1 MARAGGI
8 ERMAQTATTEGGR
21 LTLADLGSPRA
32 RRRRELT
39 MRSLFFAAAFLS
51 VVISV
56 AIVASLAGG
65 AVDFLTKVDLP
76 TLWSDGWFP
85 RRNMFDVKTIF
96 VGTLM
101 VSVIA
106 MLVAAP
112 IGIGAALYL
121 SEYARPRSR
130 RFLKPILETLASVP
144 SVVMAFFAL
153 RFISPQVV
161 QRFFG
166 HDVPI
171 LNIASAGIAVGL
183 LVTPLVASVAEDAMH
198 AVPASLREAS
208 VGLGARRRSTSVRV
222 VIPAAVSGIT
232 AALILGISRAIGETM
247 IVAIVAGGTG
257 GSLFSLDPLKGGQTM
272 TAAITSLAT
281 GSDQVRGSGPAY
293 PSLFF
298 VGLLLFILTLL
309 LNTVSERFVRRVRRQ
324 Y

>member
-1 MARAGGI
+1 
-8 ERMAQTATTEGGR
+8 MAQTPAPAPR
-21 LTLADLGSPRA
+21 LTLTDLQGARA
-32 RRRRELT
+32 RHRRERM
-39 MRSLFFAAAFLS
+39 MRGLFFSAALLA

-65 AVDFLTKVDLP
+65 ALEFLRRVDLN
-76 TLWSDGWFP
+76 TLWSRGWFP
-85 RRNMFDVKTIF
+85 RRNLFDVKTIF

-106 MLVAAP
+106 LLVAAP
-112 IGIGAALYL
+112 LGLGAALYL
-121 SEYARPRSR
+121 SEYASRRSR

-153 RFISPQVV
+153 RFISPEVI

-166 HDVPI
+166 TDVPI
-171 LNIASAGIAVGL
+171 FNIATAGVAVGI
-183 LVTPLVASVAEDAMH
+183 LVTPLVASVAEDAMY
-198 AVPASLREAS
+198 AVPNSLREAS
-208 VGLGARRRSTSVRV
+208 VGLGARRRTTSIRV
-222 VIPAAVSGIT
+222 VMPAAVSGIT
-232 AALILGISRAIGETM
+232 AALILGVSRAIGETM

-272 TAAITSLAT
+272 TAAITALAT

-293 PSLFF
+293 QSLFF
-298 VGLLLFILTLL
+298 VGLLLFLLTLA
-309 LNTVSERFVRRVRRQ
+309 LNLGAERFVRRVRRQ